1 MADKKGK
8 LVRYRRQKHKV
19 QQSKKDNQGIIIY
32 VKIGLVLRKKSK
44 RKPKAKGLIYCGRIY
59 KEKFRA
65 KKKPIAVV

>member
-1 MADKKGK
+1 M
-8 LVRYRRQKHKV
+8 
-19 QQSKKDNQGIIIY
+19 
-32 VKIGLVLRKKSK
+32 LRKKSK